1 MKSISTL
8 NKSKIERC
16 VVSLFPFLFFLNLCS
31 AQSEMKTT
39 GTSQQ
44 SECNPVGAL
53 QVNAD
58 SYQGFIL
65 LSLFLRLINFP
76 TFGFFFYFV
85 LSGAGGAERMAF
97 ARVHG
102 HSRVWSSTS
111 QRVHHDLQSGEI
123 CRNRY
128 VALFQSLSLRARVY
142 VCTMLTYLCGDK
154 MPDPRVSFLRLKM
167 WF

>member
-16 VVSLFPFLFFLNLCS
+16 VVSLFPFSFLSQPLCS

-65 LSLFLRLINFP
+65 LSLFRWLINFP
-76 TFGFFFYFV
+76 TFGCFFYFV

-128 VALFQSLSLRARVY
+128 VALFQSQPACACVCVYHAYISLWGQNA
-142 VCTMLTYLCGDK
+142 
-154 MPDPRVSFLRLKM
+154 
-167 WF
+167 

>member
-8 NKSKIERC
+8 NKSKIARC
-16 VVSLFPFLFFLNLCS
+16 VVSLYPFLFLSQPLCS

-65 LSLFLRLINFP
+65 LSLFRRLINFP
-76 TFGFFFYFV
+76 TFGCFFYFV

-128 VALFQSLSLRARVY
+128 VALFQSQPACACVCVYHAYISLWGQNA
-142 VCTMLTYLCGDK
+142 
-154 MPDPRVSFLRLKM
+154 
-167 WF
+167 